1 MKLALK
7 FELKIVARGIFDQER
22 LQNKKQIVNV
32 NFVSL
37 IALDFPTEKWIF
49 EIRKNAFLATVRKSF
64 FWVLQKRKQKYD
76 IIRRELCSK
85 HCLFSFRNFLADE

>member
-7 FELKIVARGIFDQER
+7 FELKIVARSIFDQER

-37 IALDFPTEKWIF
+37 IALDFPTEKMDF
-49 EIRKNAFLATVRKSF
+49 
-64 FWVLQKRKQKYD
+64 
-76 IIRRELCSK
+76 
-85 HCLFSFRNFLADE
+85 